1 MCACCQAHSNCKAAL
16 KKNEVL
22 WRSSSECAHEFGR
35 EAVDYH
41 LHDPGATQS
50 GLMCACTR

>member
-16 KKNEVL
+16 EKMRSC
-22 WRSSSECAHEFGR
+22 WRSSPEIAHEFGR

-41 LHDPGATQS
+41 LHDPGTTQS